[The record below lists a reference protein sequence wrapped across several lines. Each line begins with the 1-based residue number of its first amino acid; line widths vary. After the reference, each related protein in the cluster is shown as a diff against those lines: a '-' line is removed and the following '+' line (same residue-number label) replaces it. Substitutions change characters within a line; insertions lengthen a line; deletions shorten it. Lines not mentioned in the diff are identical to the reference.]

1 MSGAIVSVVR
11 VAQFVSRRLPPG
23 LREVGAGRVLKK
35 ELEIAGFTVEREQ
48 PVIVLYAASDGTQI
62 CAQTGFIDFIVRG
75 ENNVA
80 CGIELKVA
88 RTVTPA
94 HANRAS
100 GYAAALRIP
109 VVAVA
114 MHGGDCETMVLNE

>member
-1 MSGAIVSVVR
+1 MSGTVAGVVR
-11 VAQFVSRRLPPG
+11 VSEFVSRRLPPG
-23 LREVGAGRVLKK
+23 LRETGAGRVLKK
-35 ELEIAGFTVEREQ
+35 ELEIAGFAVEREQ
-48 PVIVLYAASDGTQI
+48 PVIVLYEASNGTRL
-62 CAQTGFIDFIVRG
+62 CAQTGFIDFVVRS
-75 ENNVA
+75 ENNVV

-94 HANRAS
+94 HATQAR

-114 MHGGDCETMVLNE
+114 MHGGECETVVLNE